1 MPILIVDD
9 SNLARIAMSNIL
21 RLDGLDDIHLVASG
35 QEALEFL
42 ADEPEVDAILMD
54 VVMPGM
60 DGIAALRQIK
70 GMRTFRD
77 VPVLMVSAGDD
88 EDRIK
93 TAFDAGAI
101 DFVPK
106 PIRRMELCAR
116 VRSALRLKNE
126 MDQRKAR
133 ERELEELNSW
143 LHGTNLQL
151 ARQARTDGLTDL
163 ANRIAFDDALQSE
176 WGRAAREQRSLA
188 VLLIDVDNFKAYN
201 DHYGHPAGDDCLAR
215 VARIV
220 RREARRAGDFV
231 ARYGGEEFIVL
242 LPDTD
247 LDGAASVADQIRLA
261 FVREAMPHAAS
272 TAAPFVTVSVGVAAT
287 VPRPSLG
294 PGPLVENADSALYAA
309 KYAGRN
315 CVVARQ
321 VLTVAPPPPSRKP
334 HLDSSKAPRCTPLSG
349 IGTPCS
355 EREPGTTPEPSSAR
369 I

>member
-1 MPILIVDD
+1 VPILIVDD

-21 RLDGLDDIHLVASG
+21 RLDGLDDIHLVESG
-35 QEALEFL
+35 QAALEFL
-42 ADEPEVDAILMD
+42 ADAPDLDAILMD

-60 DGIAALRQIK
+60 DGITTLRRIKELKAL
-70 GMRTFRD
+70 RD
-77 VPVLMVSAGDD
+77 VPILMVSAGDD

-116 VRSALRLKNE
+116 VRSALRLKHE

-133 ERELEELNSW
+133 ERELEELNNW
-143 LHGTNLQL
+143 LHGTNLEL
-151 ARQARTDGLTDL
+151 AKQARTDGLTGL
-163 ANRIAFDDALQSE
+163 ANRIAFDGALQSE
-176 WGRAAREQRSLA
+176 WGRAAREERSLA
-188 VLLIDVDNFKAYN
+188 VLLIDVDHFKAYN
-201 DHYGHPAGDDCLAR
+201 DRYGHPAGDECLAR
-215 VARIV
+215 VGRIV
-220 RREARRAGDFV
+220 RREARRPGDFV

-247 LDGAASVADQIRLA
+247 LNGATAVAEQVRAA
-261 FVREAMPHAAS
+261 FVQERIPHAAS

-309 KYAGRN
+309 KHAGRN
-315 CVVARQ
+315 RVIARH
-321 VLTVAPPPPSRKP
+321 VMTIAPPPPSGKP
-334 HLDSSKAPRCTPLSG
+334 YANSDHPPSCTPLTEV
-349 IGTPCS
+349 GTPCS
-355 EREPGTTPEPSSAR
+355 DRAPAPVSAAAPR
-369 I
+369 SA